1 MSCRPLFVTRKFP
14 PSVGGMETLA
24 DGVWRSLV
32 SVSPGAVLLAHGGSN
47 RQLPRWLPGAVLRVF
62 WLLLRRKVDF
72 VLAGDAPMYACLFP
86 LLRLFRVANATMV
99 MGLDLTYDHRAYR
112 ALVYPALRRAPRVIA
127 ISAATAAAARSVDV
141 PAARIGV
148 VRLGVSVP
156 EVGADHRAAAS
167 KEIRQRYGLP
177 DGAVVLLT
185 LGRLVRRKGARWFT
199 RYVLPGLPPDITY
212 LVAGDGPE
220 ANPIRVAAVQ
230 AGLGD
235 RVLLLGRVDDD
246 TRELLLR
253 GADLFVQPNI
263 RVPGDIEGFGLVTIE
278 ASMRGTPVAASGI
291 EGILDAVV
299 DGETGTLLPPEDSD
313 AWVRQ
318 LNELTTDTER
328 LVALGARHQV
338 RTRELYGE
346 EVMARHLMAEIA
358 HASDPS
364 RTS

>member
-1 MSCRPLFVTRKFP
+1 MCRRPGSGSCAWGFLRP
-14 PSVGGMETLA
+14 
-24 DGVWRSLV
+24 RS
-32 SVSPGAVLLAHGGSN
+32 
-47 RQLPRWLPGAVLRVF
+47 
-62 WLLLRRKVDF
+62 
-72 VLAGDAPMYACLFP
+72 
-86 LLRLFRVANATMV
+86 
-99 MGLDLTYDHRAYR
+99 
-112 ALVYPALRRAPRVIA
+112 
-127 ISAATAAAARSVDV
+127 ARTT
-141 PAARIGV
+141 
-148 VRLGVSVP
+148 
-156 EVGADHRAAAS
+156 RAAAS

-199 RYVLPGLPPDITY
+199 RHVLPGLAPDITY

-278 ASMRGTPVAASGI
+278 ASMRGEPLWPRAGSRGSSTPSSTARRAPCSHLKIPTRGSGSSMSSPPTPSDS
-291 EGILDAVV
+291 LRC
-299 DGETGTLLPPEDSD
+299 GT
-313 AWVRQ
+313 R
-318 LNELTTDTER
+318 DTR
-328 LVALGARHQV
+328 CGP
-338 RTRELYGE
+338 RELYGE
-346 EVMARHLMAEIA
+346 EVMARHLAAEIA